1 MKTAQKPL
9 PNKKLARQRGASMVE
24 YALLVALVALIAIPS
39 IRMLGATL
47 DKSLVNT
54 TRQVAAAG
62 GIRCE
67 LGFPGY
73 PACRTD

>member
-1 MKTAQKPL
+1 MKTAQKTL

-47 DKSLVNT
+47 ETSLENAT
-54 TRQVAAAG
+54 ESVAAAG
-62 GIRCE
+62 GLTCE
-67 LGFPGY
+67 PGSPIY
-73 PACRTD
+73 PACLAD